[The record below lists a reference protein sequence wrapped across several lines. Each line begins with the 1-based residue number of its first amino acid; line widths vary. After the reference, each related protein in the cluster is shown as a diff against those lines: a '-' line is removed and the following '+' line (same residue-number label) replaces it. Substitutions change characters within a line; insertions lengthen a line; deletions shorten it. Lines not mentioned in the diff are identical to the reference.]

1 MSPQSLLPPE
11 NSAPPTP
18 GGPRLTHL
26 LIIAL
31 LVIGGLLLVHMLRN
45 AAQLQDCLLSGRT
58 NCAPIEVPADS
69 SP

>member
-1 MSPQSLLPPE
+1 MPPE
-11 NSAPPTP
+11 NTPPPTP

-26 LIIAL
+26 LIIAA
-31 LVIGGLLLVHMLRN
+31 LVIGGLLLVHVLRN
-45 AAQLQDCLLSGRT
+45 AARMQDCLLSGRT

>member
-1 MSPQSLLPPE
+1 MNPQSPMPPA
-11 NSAPPTP
+11 APPPSDP
-18 GGPRLTHL
+18 GGSRLTHL
-26 LIIAL
+26 LIIGAL
-31 LVIGGLLLVHMLRN
+31 VLGGLLLVHVLRN